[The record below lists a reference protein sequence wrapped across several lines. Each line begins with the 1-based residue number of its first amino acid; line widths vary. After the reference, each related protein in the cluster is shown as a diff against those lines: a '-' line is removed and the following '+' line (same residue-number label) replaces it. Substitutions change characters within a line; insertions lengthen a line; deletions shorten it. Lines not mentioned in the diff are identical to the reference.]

1 MGIGVSSHV
10 AKDLRTGRNERA
22 ADLHDPADDE
32 DDKAQ
37 RDCCGRGFAE
47 GGEQNGLAG
56 HGQLEQEEEQEGQ
69 LPAVV
74 EEQLE
79 LEG

>member
-1 MGIGVSSHV
+1 MSSCV
-10 AKDLRTGRNERA
+10 AKDLRTGRNKSA

-32 DDKAQ
+32 NDKAQ

-47 GGEQNGLAG
+47 GGEQDGLAR
-56 HGQLEQEEEQEGQ
+56 HGQLEEEKEQEGQ